1 MLAGVGGALGPGD
14 VQMVRQRDVDGV
26 DVGVGQQRLVG
37 GVRLGDAVQARA
49 VSAALAPSREAIAT
63 TSTSGTVRI
72 AGSIRLSANRDAPR
86 IPMRNM
92 RGILDHFRA
101 GRDCLK

>member
-1 MLAGVGGALGPGD
+1 MPC
-14 VQMVRQRDVDGV
+14 
-26 DVGVGQQRLVG
+26 
-37 GVRLGDAVQARA
+37 ARA

-86 IPMRNM
+86 IPNRNIQ
-92 RGILDHFRA
+92 GD
-101 GRDCLK
+101 